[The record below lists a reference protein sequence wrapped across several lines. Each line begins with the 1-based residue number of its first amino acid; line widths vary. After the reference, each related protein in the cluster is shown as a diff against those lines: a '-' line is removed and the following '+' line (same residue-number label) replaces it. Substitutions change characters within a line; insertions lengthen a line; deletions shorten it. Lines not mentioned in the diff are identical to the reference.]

1 MKQVPF
7 VDTLF
12 FSGQGPLMI
21 AKIGANGLPQGFR
34 HVGNCTELTISP
46 KTTSDDRQDAMTGQR
61 ALIKKMTVEIGTDI
75 AFKLDSVM
83 DDENLAMA
91 LRATFSKKP
100 AGTVTDEAVTGY
112 AGCVLPLAN
121 IAIVDDVTLVVKSS
135 DGLTTYDKGDDYT
148 VSDHSLFIVAGGA
161 IGTEDEGDGV
171 DLKVAYHYGKQT
183 HFQPLT
189 EAAQEYALRFEGL
202 NTAEDNQGVVVNIFK
217 VGTDVT
223 KQFGMIT
230 DKAVPLD
237 ISGAA
242 LLDPTKATGSKF
254 FNIQRADA

>member
-1 MKQVPF
+1 MKQIPF
-7 VDTLF
+7 KNTLF
-12 FSGQGPLMI
+12 FNGQGPLMI

-34 HVGNCTELTISP
+34 HVGNCTELAISP
-46 KTTSDDRQDAMTGQR
+46 KTTSDDRKDSMTGQR
-61 ALIKKMTVEIGTDI
+61 ALIKKMTIEVGTDI
-75 AFKLDSVM
+75 SFKLDSTM
-83 DDENLAMA
+83 DNENLAMA
-91 LRATFSKKP
+91 LRATFAVKP
-100 AGTVTDEAVTGY
+100 AGTVTDEAVRAY
-112 AGCVLPLAN
+112 KGCILPLAN
-121 IAIVDDVTLVVKSS
+121 ISIVDDVTLVVKSS

-148 VSDHSLFIVAGGA
+148 VSDHSLFIVPGGA
-161 IGTEDEGDGV
+161 IGLLDIADAGV
-171 DLKVAYHYGKQT
+171 ALKIDYGYGKQT

-202 NTAEDNQGVVVNIFK
+202 NTAEDNQAVVVNIFK

-242 LLDPTKATGSKF
+242 LLDPTKLTGSKF
-254 FNIQRADA
+254 FTIQRAD